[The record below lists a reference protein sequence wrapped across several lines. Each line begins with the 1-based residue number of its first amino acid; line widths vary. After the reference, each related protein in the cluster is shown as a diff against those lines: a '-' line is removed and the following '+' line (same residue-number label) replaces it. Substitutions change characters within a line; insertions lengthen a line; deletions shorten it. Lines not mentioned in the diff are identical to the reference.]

1 MATALRRRMQFVVA
15 VLLVASLLLESCGVA
30 PAGEGNA
37 SRQDARMLLLAIHSQ
52 ALGEEDAEGEG
63 LGLRGGGGLLRP
75 AVRPEA
81 NPIDEVKAAIQDLQ
95 AECERAKVELANTLP
110 EADMS
115 QEIAALDQ
123 ACQAEIAALQATLA
137 QLRYRR
143 DKSWWRRAWLGR
155 RLAGAWQRVKRTV
168 RKDAPLLV
176 LAAVTGG
183 GALVKKYLIQTGR
196 SALRAEGRSEL
207 GRILARRG
215 VDLETLKRAN
225 LDPGEWP
232 PSGSRRG
239 RQTADSEG
247 QGPAEAPAVTEDFS
261 PTAPFELP
269 ADGLWTAECKL
280 RPCAGCK
287 GEWTWTL
294 AMNMMVRSFDIR
306 GEYNLSEIG
315 QGGWLYTTHVVY
327 QGVGE
332 ITEDGMLHGP
342 WHETQTLTWTKEGV
356 VGGPQVTENENNMY
370 GAISADL
377 ESICIDPGEDPGSYD
392 IDYIRRIGREAFF
405 GPDMGCT
412 AECTIG
418 KSP

>member
-1 MATALRRRMQFVVA
+1 MATALRRRMQIVVA
-15 VLLVASLLLESCGVA
+15 MLLVASLLLESCGVA

-123 ACQAEIAALQATLA
+123 ACQAEIAVLQATLA

-143 DKSWWRRAWLGR
+143 DKSWWRRSLLGR
-155 RLAGAWQRVKRTV
+155 GLAGAWKTVKQTV

-176 LAAVTGG
+176 LVAVTGG

-196 SALRAEGRSEL
+196 SALRAEARREL

-215 VDLETLKRAN
+215 VDLETLRLAN

-232 PSGSRRG
+232 PRGSRRG
-239 RQTADSEG
+239 GQTAQSEG
-247 QGPAEAPAVTEDFS
+247 QGPGEATAVTEDFS

-269 ADGLWTAECKL
+269 ATGLWDAVCTH
-280 RPCAGCK
+280 RPCAGC
-287 GEWTWTL
+287 GGVWSWTL
-294 AMNMMVRSFDIR
+294 SI
-306 GEYNLSEIG
+306 NLDTRFFNSRAEFSESYL
-315 QGGWLYTTHVVY
+315 QQNGWTRFTHLTHE
-327 QGVGE
+327 GVGE

-342 WHETQTLTWTKEGV
+342 YHEVSEQGERIGDVATSDVRQYDG
-356 VGGPQVTENENNMY
+356 NMY
-370 GAISADL
+370 GAFSADL
-377 ESICIDPGEDPGSYD
+377 KSICISRGEDPGNYD

-405 GPDMGCT
+405 GPDTGCE
-412 AECTIG
+412 AECTVS